1 MLKLMVQLNVHG
13 YPTEESDS
21 LTDPD
26 LLMEVLE
33 AREEL
38 EEAESAEQVDA
49 LREANHGTSVRPSP
63 CDPSWPC
70 IRGK

>member
-1 MLKLMVQLNVHG
+1 MYG
-13 YPTEESDS
+13 YPTEETDS

-38 EEAESAEQVDA
+38 EEAETNEQVDA
-49 LREANHGTSVRPSP
+49 LRQANHGESLHTS
-63 CDPSWPC
+63 
-70 IRGK
+70 

>member
-1 MLKLMVQLNVHG
+1 
-13 YPTEESDS
+13 

-38 EEAESAEQVDA
+38 EEATTAEQVEA
-49 LREANHGTSVRPSP
+49 LREANHGMSSQTSQITS
-63 CDPSWPC
+63 
-70 IRGK
+70 